1 LLFTLRNQY
10 NHLEEDKAWLAE
22 RKRRS
27 QCHGIQAWTAEM
39 WAILWNIWLS
49 GSETRIHDALDF
61 CWTTQ
66 DISNWESKNIL
77 HYSGAVKE
85 GDARHFRKAD
95 YLRYTPYYSNKLK
108 AISPSSCS
116 YPLGQLIGIFKA
128 DLDKHRYDLSN
139 VTVVLALP
147 EYIEEVFEN
156 LDIIIR
162 YIDKSFYTNMILR
175 HSAAFSEGQF
185 ELLDKLI
192 QKLHPK
198 SCAIQRLAAT
208 EIPAIQTPYVISN
221 PIDLI
226 IPYSLV
232 KSAIEQLRNGIVA
245 IGLDAVPVK
254 KTDNIFKELFSK
266 ELDDDLLGLNV
277 NKFNDEENIKER
289 PFFFLAKWYNQ
300 FNNKELPVNSLSDLH
315 DRLQPIYSLSDPLK

>member
-1 LLFTLRNQY
+1 MKEMLFYYDTDIIFRKLPDFDQFSGDDYCYVSDTRNYMDSNYIKKSGSSDLLEDMCKIVGVSPQVIEKNDPYVGGAQLVLKNTTCEFWRKVETDCNLLFALMNQY

-77 HYSGAVKE
+77 HYSGVVKE

-156 LDIIIR
+156 LEIIIR
-162 YIDKSFYTNMILR
+162 YIDKSFYTNLILR

-192 QKLHPK
+192 QK
-198 SCAIQRLAAT
+198 
-208 EIPAIQTPYVISN
+208 N
-221 PIDLI
+221 I
-226 IPYSLV
+226 I
-232 KSAIEQLRNGIVA
+232 
-245 IGLDAVPVK
+245 
-254 KTDNIFKELFSK
+254 
-266 ELDDDLLGLNV
+266 
-277 NKFNDEENIKER
+277 
-289 PFFFLAKWYNQ
+289 
-300 FNNKELPVNSLSDLH
+300 
-315 DRLQPIYSLSDPLK
+315 